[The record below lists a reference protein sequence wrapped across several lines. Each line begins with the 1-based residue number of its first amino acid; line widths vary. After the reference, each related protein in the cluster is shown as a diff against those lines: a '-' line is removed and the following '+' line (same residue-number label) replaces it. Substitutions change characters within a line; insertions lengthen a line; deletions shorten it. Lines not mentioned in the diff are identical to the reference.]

1 MRLGVFLLGATFGDQ
16 DPGDALRTAAE
27 SVVAA
32 ETAGFD
38 EAWIAEHHF
47 MTYGTCPSAI
57 TFAGHALG
65 ATDRITV
72 GTAVSVLSTV
82 HPVAL
87 AEQTRMLDQLSGGRF
102 ALGVGRGGPWID
114 LDVFGTGIERYDH
127 GFPDGVDVLLDGL
140 SGDTVRGD
148 GTTFTFPEVPLVP
161 PPHTRPRPPV
171 TVACTSQATT
181 ALAAARGLPMLLGM
195 HIGTEEKNRMLA
207 TYADAA
213 HAAGRDPAG
222 VAHTSVVLAHVAD
235 DRDTAL
241 HHLRESLPRWLGPGL
256 AGYVPVAGR
265 SRPSRDPVEYA
276 ETLCRLHPVGSPEDC
291 ADHLHEHVTATGV
304 DRVLMMVE
312 GGGSRART
320 LDTIRRLGAEV
331 LPAVRESRLP
341 AQQSLSSGL

>member
-114 LDVFGTGIERYDH
+114 LDVFH
-127 GFPDGVDVLLDGL
+127 P
-140 SGDTVRGD
+140 VRGD
-148 GTTFTFPEVPLVP
+148 GPPFPFPEVPLVP

-222 VAHTSVVLAHVAD
+222 VAHTSVVLAYVAD

-241 HHLRESLPRWLGPGL
+241 RHLRESLPRWLGPGL

-265 SRPSRDPVEYA
+265 SRPSRDPIEYA